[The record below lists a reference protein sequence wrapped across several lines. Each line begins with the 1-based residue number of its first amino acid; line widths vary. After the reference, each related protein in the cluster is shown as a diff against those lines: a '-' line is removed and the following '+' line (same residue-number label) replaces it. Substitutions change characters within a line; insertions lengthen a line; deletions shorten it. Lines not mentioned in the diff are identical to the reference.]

1 MLIKKRVT
9 CNLNPATSIFME
21 LFIKWLSG
29 NYIELLGAILG
40 IAYIFFSIRQSILTW
55 PIGLLTSVLYVW
67 VFFVSKLYADMG
79 LQMYYVA
86 ISIYGWYEWLFGNK
100 TNHSEP
106 IQVSRI
112 TLKLS
117 IVLSVISFFLFL
129 LIWFILK
136 NYTDSP
142 VPMADSLATALSIV
156 ATWMLARKIL
166 EHWLVWIFV
175 DAFSVGLFW
184 YKDLLPTVVLF
195 VVYTVMAYIGYREW
209 KQGYE
214 HILSH
219 EAKISSGF

>member
-209 KQGYE
+209 KQEYE

>member
-1 MLIKKRVT
+1 
-9 CNLNPATSIFME
+9 ME
-21 LFIKWLSG
+21 LIIKWLSE

-79 LQMYYVA
+79 LQMYYVV
-86 ISIYGWYEWLFGNK
+86 ISIYGWYEWLRGNK
-100 TNHSEP
+100 SDNSES
-106 IQVSRI
+106 IKVSRLS
-112 TLKLS
+112 LKLS
-117 IVLSVISFFLFL
+117 LILSIISLFLFL
-129 LIWFILK
+129 LIWFVLK

-142 VPMADSLATALSIV
+142 VPMADGFATALSIV

-184 YKDLLPTVVLF
+184 YKDLLPTVILF

-209 KQGYE
+209 KRDLNVE
-214 HILSH
+214 
-219 EAKISSGF
+219 

>member
-1 MLIKKRVT
+1 
-9 CNLNPATSIFME
+9 ME
-21 LFIKWLSG
+21 LIIKWLSG

-55 PIGLLTSVLYVW
+55 PVGLLTSILYVW

-79 LQMYYVA
+79 LQMYYVVV
-86 ISIYGWYEWLFGNK
+86 SIYGWYEWLRGNK
-100 TNHSEP
+100 SNHSEP
-106 IQVSRI
+106 LKVSR
-112 TLKLS
+112 LSVKLGVALS
-117 IVLSVISFFLFL
+117 IVSLFLFV
-129 LIWFILK
+129 LIWYILK

-142 VPMADSLATALSIV
+142 VPMADGFATALSIV

-184 YKDLLPTVVLF
+184 YKDLLPTVILF

-209 KQGYE
+209 KQE
-214 HILSH
+214 LNV
-219 EAKISSGF
+219 EQ

>member
-1 MLIKKRVT
+1 MTIDFF
-9 CNLNPATSIFME
+9 FME
-21 LFIKWLSG
+21 LIIKWLSG

-55 PIGLLTSVLYVW
+55 PVGLLTSILYVW

-79 LQMYYVA
+79 LQMYYVLV
-86 ISIYGWYEWLFGNK
+86 SIYGWYEWLRGNK
-100 TNHSEP
+100 SNHSEP
-106 IQVSRI
+106 LKVSR
-112 TLKLS
+112 LSVKLGVALS
-117 IVLSVISFFLFL
+117 IVSLFLFV
-129 LIWFILK
+129 LIWYILK

-142 VPMADSLATALSIV
+142 VPMADGFATALSIV

-184 YKDLLPTVVLF
+184 YKDLLPTVILF

-209 KQGYE
+209 KQELNVGQ
-214 HILSH
+214 
-219 EAKISSGF
+219 